1 MANVKTTAGKT
12 AQPEALATTK
22 SEVEVRISPKT
33 QRAVKALVSA
43 HEQEKV
49 VKAVIEENRQIILGE
64 LGNDTTKFGV
74 DARGKRLVKIQLVM
88 PKTLTRYDT
97 TELVKFLEKTQPEIL
112 AMFRV
117 EDAKP
122 TTRVLTLN

>member
-1 MANVKTTAGKT
+1 MANVKATAGKT
-12 AQPEALATTK
+12 AQPEVLATTK

-33 QRAVKALVSA
+33 QKAVKTLASA

-49 VKAVIEENRQIILGE
+49 VKAVIEESRQAILAE

-74 DARGKRLVKIQLVM
+74 DARGKRLVKIQLVV
-88 PKTLTRYDT
+88 PKDPTRYDT
-97 TELVKFLEKTQPEIL
+97 AELVKFLTKTQPEIL

-117 EDAKP
+117 EDAKT